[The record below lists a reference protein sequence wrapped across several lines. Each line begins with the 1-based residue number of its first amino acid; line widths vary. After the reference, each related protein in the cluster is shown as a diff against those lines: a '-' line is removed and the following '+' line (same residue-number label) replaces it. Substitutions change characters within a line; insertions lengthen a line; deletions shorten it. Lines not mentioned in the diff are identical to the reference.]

1 MPRKGV
7 SVRELK
13 IATGK
18 DVSGVE
24 NKQVTWDQLAKR
36 LQKHTV
42 YETLEQSRNAANF
55 CGGYYDGKGK
65 ARANLIARSVL
76 TLDYDKCSV
85 DIDDLAFQLELS
97 LDCTFVAYSTY
108 RHTPENPRIRVV
120 IPLSRDISADEYE
133 VYSRQVADQLG
144 IEGIDA
150 CSFVA
155 SQIMFLPSMPDDG
168 SPWSHFQDGEFWPV
182 PHKIE
187 GVSEK
192 TISDDDLSLDKAI
205 AYQPLDID
213 EKEVDNILESYP
225 PEDKDYDQWVRVG
238 MALYHQFQG
247 SDHGYSKWVDWSAQ
261 SPKHDAKHMPTKWR
275 SFGDNLNPTTMASI
289 IHLAGGRKAVVEL
302 KPGKS
307 DFDKIKDA
315 AHKVATETDYF
326 AFRDKIREI
335 DDMKLPKDTR
345 EMIANI
351 VFQSCGKEIGLSKT
365 SIKNAFKPEKKAR
378 LMCEGGIEPPEWLN
392 GWIYNEKQCEFALLG
407 ADHSIKREAFRAK
420 YDRKTEPATLE
431 TDAATYAL
439 NMVQI
444 PTVADDRYWP
454 GEDELITVDGMQYI
468 NTYKPGGIEP
478 CTVVTP
484 EGQKAVNAFL
494 KHLENTIEH
503 ERERRIVLDF
513 MTYVYQNPGKRVGWA
528 LLLKGI
534 EGNGKS
540 YFAKVMEYLMG
551 ENVGSLSTDAF
562 DTHFNGW
569 AQGRRMIFIE
579 EVRVSG
585 TNKYKILDRMKP
597 MISNSVISVESKGKD
612 PRTVPNF
619 TSYMMFTNHDDAIPV
634 TTGSRRYCVIFTRHT
649 CEDDLNAQHGS
660 KDGAKRYFDEL
671 FDLTHNHADAL
682 ARFFSDRD
690 VSEDFSPSG
699 RAPVT
704 DGFRLMLEANV
715 SDERLVVE
723 NAIEDYASNIV
734 SKDLIDVTHL
744 TKEAM
749 MGDAQELPAK
759 KVLGHILREMG
770 LRPIEGR
777 RMKVSG
783 KDHYVWFRVTR
794 MTSDDAKDQVRRY
807 FSGENGDTYDDFSD
821 VPF

>member
-1 MPRKGV
+1 MTRKGV

-24 NKQVTWDQLAKR
+24 NKNVTWEQLAKR

-42 YETLEQSRNAANF
+42 FKTLEESRNAPNF

-76 TLDYDKCSV
+76 TLDYDKCEV
-85 DIDDLAFQLELS
+85 DIHDLAFQLELS
-97 LDCTFVAYSTY
+97 LDSAFVAYSTY
-108 RHTPENPRIRVV
+108 RHTPDKPRIRVV

-133 VYSRQVADQLG
+133 VYSRQVAEQLD

-155 SQIMFLPSMPDDG
+155 SQIMFLPSMPENG
-168 SPWSHFQDGEFWPV
+168 SPWSMYQDGEFWQV
-182 PHKIE
+182 PKKIE
-187 GVSEK
+187 GAGQVTAPE
-192 TISDDDLSLDKAI
+192 DDDFSLDKAI
-205 AYQPLDID
+205 AYQPLDISED
-213 EKEVDNILESYP
+213 EVDSILESYP
-225 PEDKDYDQWVRVG
+225 AQDKEYDEWLTVG
-238 MALYHQFQG
+238 TALWHQFEG
-247 SDHGYSKWVDWSAQ
+247 SDVGFQKWVSWSEQ
-261 SPKHDAKHMPTKWR
+261 SPKHDARHMRTKWR
-275 SFGDNLNPTTMASI
+275 SFGGHDKPVTMASV
-289 IHLAGGRKAVVEL
+289 IHLAGGRKSVVEM

-307 DFDKIKDA
+307 DFEKIKDA
-315 AHKVATETDYF
+315 AHQVKTEVDYF

-335 DDMKLPKDTR
+335 DDLKLPSDTR

-365 SIKNAFKPEKKAR
+365 AIKSAFKPEKKAR
-378 LMCEGGIEPPEWLN
+378 LTCEGGIEPPEWLN

-420 YDRKTEPATLE
+420 YDRKTEPAMLE

-468 NTYKPGGIEP
+468 NTYKPSGILP
-478 CTVVTP
+478 CADLTD
-484 EGQKAVNAFL
+484 EGRQTIGAFL
-494 KHLENTIEH
+494 THLENTIEH
-503 ERERRIVLDF
+503 EKERQIVLDF

-569 AQGRRMIFIE
+569 AQGRRLIFIE

-649 CEDDLNAQHGS
+649 CEDDLNAQHGG
-660 KDGAKRYFDEL
+660 KDGAKRYFDTL
-671 FDLTHNHADAL
+671 FDLTDRNADAL
-682 ARFFSDRD
+682 ARFFADRD

-699 RAPVT
+699 RAPLT
-704 DGFRLMLEANV
+704 DGFKLMLEANV
-715 SDERLVVE
+715 SDEQQSLDF
-723 NAIEDYASNIV
+723 AIEDYGCEVIG
-734 SKDLIDVTHL
+734 KDLINATHL
-744 TKEAM
+744 TKTAL
-749 MGDAQELPAK
+749 MGGIDLPQGRA
-759 KVLGHILREMG
+759 LGHALRGMG
-770 LRPIEGR
+770 LRPVDGR
-777 RMKVSG
+777 RMKIEG
-783 KDHYVWFRVTR
+783 EYHYIWYRHTR
-794 MTSDDAKDQVRRY
+794 MSSDEAKEICRKWARQAAPD
-807 FSGENGDTYDDFSD
+807 DDFSD